1 VRLELGCDEP
11 PGNLESEDAHF
22 TNFTNLANFADSLA
36 ERLGALIVI
45 MRRAPVLV
53 IVAITACATFA
64 AANSFGAEPSPAT
77 ASSNDVAI
85 KHTTDSL
92 AKIKQSVKQGRAV
105 LVDVREAAETNEG
118 FVKGARRVPLSKLRS
133 DLDKD
138 SFRGAVAKAIPR
150 DKIVYTYC
158 RSGRRSVSAAKILKD
173 LDYDVRPL
181 KQGYADLMEA
191 GFPPA
196 AKE

>member
-1 VRLELGCDEP
+1 MIT
-11 PGNLESEDAHF
+11 H
-22 TNFTNLANFADSLA
+22 
-36 ERLGALIVI
+36 
-45 MRRAPVLV
+45 RAPVLA

-64 AANSFGAEPSPAT
+64 TANSFGAEPSPPA
-77 ASSNDVAI
+77 AV

-92 AKIKQSVKQGRAV
+92 AKIKHSIKQGKAV
-105 LVDVREAAETNEG
+105 LVDVREAAETSKG

-133 DLDKD
+133 GLDKD
-138 SFRGAVAKAIPR
+138 GFRAAVAKAIPR

-158 RSGRRSVSAAKILKD
+158 RSGRRSVTAAEILKD
-173 LDYDVRPL
+173 CDYDVRPL

>member
-1 VRLELGCDEP
+1 MI
-11 PGNLESEDAHF
+11 
-22 TNFTNLANFADSLA
+22 T
-36 ERLGALIVI
+36 
-45 MRRAPVLV
+45 RRAPVLA
-53 IVAITACATFA
+53 IVAMTACATFA
-64 AANSFGAEPSPAT
+64 TANSFGSEPSPA
-77 ASSNDVAI
+77 AVPPAAVAI

-105 LVDVREAAETNEG
+105 LVDVREAAETNKG
-118 FVKGARRVPLSKLRS
+118 FVKGARRMPLSKLRS

-138 SFRGAVAKAIPR
+138 GFRGAVAKAIPR
-150 DKIVYTYC
+150 DKIIYTYC
-158 RSGRRSVSAAKILKD
+158 RSGRRSVSAAEILKD

-181 KQGYADLMEA
+181 KQGYADLVEA